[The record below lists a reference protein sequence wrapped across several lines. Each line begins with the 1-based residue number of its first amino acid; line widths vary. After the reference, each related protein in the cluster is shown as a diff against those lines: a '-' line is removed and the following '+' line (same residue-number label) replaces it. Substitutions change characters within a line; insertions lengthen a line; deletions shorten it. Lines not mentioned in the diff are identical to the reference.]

1 MRGVAI
7 PCKPIGHAGNN
18 RGNCSYSGT
27 PIYSQ
32 AEVVRGAYFHG
43 RGVFFCDQDF
53 FRIYLTLGFRGKFV
67 YQLFRLYGFVAV

>member
-7 PCKPIGHAGNN
+7 PCKPIGQAGNN

-32 AEVVRGAYFHG
+32 AEVVIGAYFHG
-43 RGVFFCDQDF
+43 RGVLFLPLGIFQNVF
-53 FRIYLTLGFRGKFV
+53 TSGFRGTPLFV
-67 YQLFRLYGFVAV
+67 Y